1 MCHPVESPTPLG
13 VDNKEHRMRFATAV
27 LVAVTSVLTVASP
40 AHAGHPSLTDPA
52 HDQAHDWAFV
62 QHELFDVSLDQF
74 ARDARHGDRWFDW
87 SNDGCSAPLL
97 GNRGTSYDFQR
108 ACVRHDFGYR
118 NLHRLERRY
127 GTGHTFWN
135 AVNRRRADQQF
146 LADMKHHC
154 RTRIFWRQPACF
166 VYAYTYYAAVRAV
179 AGP

>member
-1 MCHPVESPTPLG
+1 
-13 VDNKEHRMRFATAV
+13 MRFATAV

-40 AHAGHPSLTDPA
+40 AHAGPQV
-52 HDQAHDWAFV
+52 HDQLVHDPHADWAYV
-62 QHELFDVSLDQF
+62 EHELFSVPLEQF
-74 ARDARHGDRWFDW
+74 VADARRADRWFDW

-97 GNRGTSYDFQR
+97 GNRGPSYDFLQP
-108 ACVRHDFGYR
+108 CMRHDFGYR

-135 AVNRRRADQQF
+135 ATNRRRVDQQF
-146 LADMKHHC
+146 LVDMKHHC

>member
-1 MCHPVESPTPLG
+1 
-13 VDNKEHRMRFATAV
+13 MRFATAV

-40 AHAGHPSLTDPA
+40 AHADPSVHDPSV
-52 HDQAHDWAFV
+52 HDPAHDWAFIE
-62 QHELFDVSLDQF
+62 HELFEVSLERFVADT
-74 ARDARHGDRWFDW
+74 RRPDRWFDW

-97 GNRGTSYDFQR
+97 GNRGTSYDFLQP
-108 ACVRHDFGYR
+108 CMRHDFGYR

-135 AVNRRRADQQF
+135 AVNRRRVDQQF
-146 LADMKHHC
+146 LTDMKHHC
-154 RTRIFWRQPACF
+154 RTRMLWRQPACF